1 MINTYSPEFISD
13 TTLNQMGG
21 KGRLA
26 MMTNAR
32 NFGYTSDPATKNV
45 TTRFV
50 HMLAGKTDKK
60 VNMCEI
66 TYLRK
71 SDSYAMKFIR
81 YKKPTAKNGFRAY
94 VKPVAK
100 YTDVQASQ
108 LFELFEKN
116 TGLSLS
122 IPKIVSKTF

>member
-1 MINTYSPEFISD
+1 MQTYSPQFISETCLD
-13 TTLNQMGG
+13 QMGG

-26 MMTNAR
+26 MMTQAR
-32 NFGYTSDPATKNV
+32 NFGFSTDPATHNV

-66 TYLRK
+66 IYVRSKDTYV
-71 SDSYAMKFIR
+71 MKFIR

-94 VKPVAK
+94 VKVVAK
-100 YTDVQASQ
+100 FDDVHAPE
-108 LFELFEKN
+108 LFQLFEKN

-122 IPKIVSKTF
+122 MPKIVSKTF